1 MSIPLHTLV
10 ASGLQ
15 ARDAALW
22 EDLIDR
28 LQPIFARA
36 IYRIAATWGTVSGD
50 EIDDVI
56 QETFLKLGAGRQDA
70 ILRANL
76 NSEAATTAYL
86 KVMAANTAR
95 DYFKAKHSEKRGF
108 ELLSGGVRLEEIAS
122 SNGTDRDREI
132 LLSQIDSA
140 LDADERDRTVFWL
153 YYRQGL
159 TAREISLIPAFR
171 LSVKGVESLIYRL
184 TSAVKNVIACKFSEG
199 KPKAKAF

>member
-1 MSIPLHTLV
+1 VSIPLHTLV

-15 ARDAALW
+15 AGDAALW

-76 NSEAATTAYL
+76 NSEAAITAYL

-108 ELLSGGVRLEEIAS
+108 ELLSAGARLEEIAS
-122 SNGTDRDREI
+122 SNGADSDREI
-132 LLSQIDSA
+132 LFSQIDSA
-140 LDADERDRTVFWL
+140 LEADERDRTVFWL

-171 LSVKGVESLIYRL
+171 LSVKGVESLICRL
-184 TSAVKNVIACKFSEG
+184 TSAVKNVIADAYVQRS
-199 KPKAKAF
+199 

>member
-10 ASGLQ
+10 AYGLQ
-15 ARDAALW
+15 AGDASVW
-22 EDLIDR
+22 EELIAR

-36 IYRIAATWGTVSGD
+36 IYRIAATWGIVSAD

-76 NSEAATTAYL
+76 NSEAAATAYL
-86 KVMAANTAR
+86 KVMAANSAR

-108 ELLSGGVRLEEIAS
+108 ELLSDGVRLEEIAS
-122 SNGTDRDREI
+122 SNGTDSDREI
-132 LLSQIDSA
+132 LFSQIDSA
-140 LDADERDRTVFWL
+140 LEADDRDRTVFWL

>member
-1 MSIPLHTLV
+1 M
-10 ASGLQ
+10 
-15 ARDAALW
+15 W
-22 EDLIDR
+22 EELIAR

-36 IYRIAATWGTVSGD
+36 IYRIAATRGTVSGD

-56 QETFLKLGAGRQDA
+56 QETFLKLGAARQDA

-76 NSEAATTAYL
+76 KSEAATSAYL

-108 ELLSGGVRLEEIAS
+108 ELLADGVRIEDIAS
-122 SNGTDRDREI
+122 PGGTDTDREI
-132 LLSQIDSA
+132 LLAQIDSA
-140 LDADERDRTVFWL
+140 LEADARDRAVFWL
-153 YYRQGL
+153 YYRHGL

-184 TSAVKNVIACKFSEG
+184 TSAVKEAISCKFSEG
-199 KPKAKAF
+199 KSKAKAF

>member
-1 MSIPLHTLV
+1 VSIPLHTLV

-15 ARDAALW
+15 AGDAELW
-22 EDLIDR
+22 EELIAK

-36 IYRIAATWGTVSGD
+36 IYRIAATWGTVISD
-50 EIDDVI
+50 EIDDVV

-76 NSEAATTAYL
+76 TSEAATTAYL

-95 DYFKAKHSEKRGF
+95 DYYKAKYSGKRGL
-108 ELLSGGVRLEEIAS
+108 ELLSAGVQLEEIAS
-122 SNGTDRDREI
+122 SNGLDTDREI

-140 LDADERDRTVFWL
+140 LEADERDRTVFWL

-184 TSAVKNVIACKFSEG
+184 TSTVKNAIACKFSEG